1 MNYQSATN
9 QDGLDLIKEYGKD
22 QGLNFAIGWS
32 SEEDLTNDYLYGNFD
47 LKIVTRTPKEFE
59 TIWLNTHVC
68 TAADKKNF
76 NAPPASL
83 ADEFD
88 ENFEY
93 GKFLCIDELDLL
105 KIRGAYSSG
114 NTDRAELWI

>member
-9 QDGLDLIKEYGKD
+9 QDGLDLMKEYGKD
-22 QGLNFAIGWS
+22 QGLNFAIGWR
-32 SEEDLTNDYLYGNFD
+32 SEEDLTTDYLYGEFD
-47 LKIVTRTPKEFE
+47 LAIVMGSSRQSIP
-59 TIWLNTHVC
+59 LSTHVC
-68 TAADKKNF
+68 TAEDKKNF

-93 GKFLCIDELDLL
+93 GYFLCIDELDLL
-105 KIRGAYSSG
+105 KIRGAYTSA
-114 NTDRAELWI
+114 DAAELWI